1 MRPILRFAHT
11 GEVLGIPGHTLAGL
25 VSLGAPFLVWTGLS
39 LSLRRFSGW
48 RGRRRPRPVA
58 RRERVEAEQPGPLV
72 ALVIR
77 AAVEADLHFL

>member
-1 MRPILRFAHT
+1 
-11 GEVLGIPGHTLAGL
+11 
-25 VSLGAPFLVWTGLS
+25 VWTGLS